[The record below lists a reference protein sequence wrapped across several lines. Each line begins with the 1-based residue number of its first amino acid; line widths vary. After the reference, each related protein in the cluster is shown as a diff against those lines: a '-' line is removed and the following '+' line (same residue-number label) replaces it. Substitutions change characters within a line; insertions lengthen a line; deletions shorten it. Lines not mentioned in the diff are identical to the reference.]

1 MSLEVVGEL
10 RDPLDTIVKEA
21 LHKALDARPGGF
33 VVHVSQPHG
42 ELIVHVKTPF
52 DRRLKFNPVSDFEIG
67 RELITA
73 LSAIADEELK
83 ST

>member
-21 LHKALDARPGGF
+21 LHKALDTKPGGF
-33 VVHVSQPHG
+33 VVHISQPHS
-42 ELIVHVKTPF
+42 ELIVHIKTPF
-52 DRRLKFNPVSDFEIG
+52 DRRLKFNPVSEFEIG
-67 RELITA
+67 RELCTA
-73 LSAIADEELK
+73 LSAIVDEELE